1 MVRPVVGGW
10 RRWLPYAVAMS
21 FLAHA
26 AVAWLLLPHRAMR
39 ASMAEQP
46 PIEVELVDQAPQMKG
61 TPADAPTAPQP
72 SPEMPPETPP
82 ETPPLRTA
90 DTGEAPPPPPPAA
103 PSRLAPPGRGAA
115 VNLGGADEDLE
126 GLTVTGRNVVPPRP
140 DATVRN
146 KPPSYP
152 ADAARRRAEG
162 VVGLLVHVAE
172 NGVPLAVEVVGSSG
186 DASLDRSAREAVALW
201 RFQPARSGGAAV
213 PFDYEM
219 NISFRMG
226 DR

>member
-1 MVRPVVGGW
+1 MVRPVAAGW
-10 RRWLPYAVAMS
+10 RRWLPYAVALS
-21 FLAHA
+21 LLAHA
-26 AVAWLLLPHRAMR
+26 AVAWLLLPHGAVRAGG
-39 ASMAEQP
+39 AEP
-46 PIEVELVDQAPQMKG
+46 APIEVELVDQAPQVKG
-61 TPADAPTAPQP
+61 TPADAAGAPPP
-72 SPEMPPETPP
+72 SP
-82 ETPPLRTA
+82 ETPPLRA
-90 DTGEAPPPPPPAA
+90 AEAGEAPPPPPPSR
-103 PSRLAPPGRGAA
+103 PSPPSPQGTNAA
-115 VNLGGADEDLE
+115 VNLGAADEDVE

-146 KPPSYP
+146 KPPGYP
-152 ADAARRRAEG
+152 AEAVRRRAEG

-172 NGVPLAVEVVGSSG
+172 NGVPLGVEVTGSSG

-219 NISFRMG
+219 SISFRMG